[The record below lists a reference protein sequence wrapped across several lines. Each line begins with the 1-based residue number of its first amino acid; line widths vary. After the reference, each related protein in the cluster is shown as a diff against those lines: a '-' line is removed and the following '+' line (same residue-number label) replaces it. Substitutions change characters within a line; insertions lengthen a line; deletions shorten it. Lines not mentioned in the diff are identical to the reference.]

1 MDRRER
7 EEILGQ
13 WGGRRADDDP
23 RDRALGETVARDL
36 EGSPLVGRPQRYRPR
51 NFRPTADSYIASLG
65 GPLPYMRRLRQIAEE
80 TAEHESQLA
89 EARAELIERSRAEPS
104 EFAARWEELAR
115 RWRFDAVNELI
126 DRHNRYY
133 PAEAR
138 LPMDP
143 LTRDYALVNGRP
155 YRLEPL
161 DAAWILRRFP
171 AGLELAAA

>member
-23 RDRALGETVARDL
+23 REQAVAAALARDL
-36 EGSPLVGRPQRYRPR
+36 EGSPVVGRPQHHRLR
-51 NFRPTADSYIASLG
+51 NFRPTADTYIASLG
-65 GPLPYMRRLRQIAEE
+65 GPLPYMQRLRQIADE
-80 TAEHESQLA
+80 TAEHERLLA
-89 EARAELIERSRAEPS
+89 SARTELHERARDPS
-104 EFAARWEELAR
+104 EFARRWEGLAR

-126 DRHNRYY
+126 DRHNHYF

-143 LTRDYALVNGRP
+143 ATRDYALVNGKP
-155 YRLEPL
+155 YRLHPL
-161 DAAWILRRFP
+161 DASWILGRFP
-171 AGLELAAA
+171 AALDRAA

>member
-7 EEILGQ
+7 EEIMGQ

-23 RDRALGETVARDL
+23 REQALADALARDL
-36 EGSPLVGRPQRYRPR
+36 EGSPVVGRPQHHRLR
-51 NFRPTADSYIASLG
+51 NFRPAADTYIASLG
-65 GPLPYMRRLRQIAEE
+65 GPLPYMRRLRQIEDE
-80 TAEHESQLA
+80 TAEHERQLA
-89 EARAELIERSRAEPS
+89 EARAELQEAAPNPS
-104 EFAARWEELAR
+104 EFARLWERLAN

-126 DRHNRYY
+126 DRHNRYF

-143 LTRDYALVNGRP
+143 VTRDYALVNGKP

-161 DAAWILRRFP
+161 DAGWILGRFP
-171 AGLELAAA
+171 AALDRAA